1 MKGDWQHA
9 GTADTYRELE
19 PGDAFEL
26 PPRHVL
32 PLISPT
38 ARCRRYRDSVDPS
51 LSSNWRAGSTCTSSK
66 GCTRRTQDM
75 VILQMGRATSVTF
88 HGSRRCAQYARR
100 RARLA
105 SRRAAPGGQPSGGD
119 EQTAALWS
127 RGGSPSRSQE
137 AARPA
142 SQIHVVRR
150 NHDIANP
157 GHRGHRH
164 ARTTRRFASARRR
177 HASGSSIWC
186 SSRLSAST
194 ASHLATFAPNSPLSA
209 SWPTPGC
216 HERCCAPR
224 TFTTCS

>member
-51 LSSNWRAGSTCTSSK
+51 LSSNRRAGSTCMSSK

-157 GHRGHRH
+157 GHRGHRQ
-164 ARTTRRFASARRR
+164 RSDD
-177 HASGSSIWC
+177 SSFRVC
-186 SSRLSAST
+186 AASSRVGVEHLVFVSVVGVDRLSFGYFRSK
-194 ASHLATFAPNSPLSA
+194 LAA
-209 SWPTPGC
+209 
-216 HERCCAPR
+216 ERVVADSGLP
-224 TFTTCS
+224 